1 MNEEV
6 RALPFSRAEIVRA
19 FQSLRK
25 RERKACA
32 YCGRE
37 MEGLRRR
44 RYCSDTCRSAAW
56 QKTHRDRVNAS
67 RRRRQARQRPHAGT
81 PTEPEPAP

>member
-1 MNEEV
+1 MDQHTPP
-6 RALPFSRAEIVRA
+6 LSRADIVRA
-19 FQSLRK
+19 FQALRK
-25 RERKACA
+25 REQKACA
-32 YCGRE
+32 HCGRL

-67 RRRRQARQRPHAGT
+67 RRARRAQRHAQ
-81 PTEPEPAP
+81 PTDT